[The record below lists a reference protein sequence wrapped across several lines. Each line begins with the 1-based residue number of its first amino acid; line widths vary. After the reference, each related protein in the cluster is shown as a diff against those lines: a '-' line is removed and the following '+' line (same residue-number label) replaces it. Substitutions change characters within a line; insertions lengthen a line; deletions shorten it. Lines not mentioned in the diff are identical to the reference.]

1 MNREPKTLP
10 LKTWQIYSAAIHYL
24 TKEFITRLY
33 SISNRQAERWAANP
47 DTTESHAR
55 NPMDRYEELLNGFMA
70 VGRDDIARIAVDRQ
84 AKIVGCE
91 LRMIGEAVPDK
102 SNVLDECL
110 DDYPPLALF
119 HEAIRKQTD
128 IELVRHLYRNAMR
141 ELEETMAGYEKGEN
155 HGKAAKIQ
163 EGKGD

>member
-24 TKEFITRLY
+24 SKEFITRLY

-47 DTTESHAR
+47 DTTESHSR
-55 NPMDRYEELLNGFMA
+55 NPMDRYEELLNKFMA

-91 LRMIGEAVPDK
+91 LKMAETTLPDK
-102 SNVLDECL
+102 LNILDECL

-128 IELVRHLYRNAMR
+128 IELVRHLYRDAIR
-141 ELEETMAGYEKGEN
+141 ELEETMAGYEKGED
-155 HGKAAKIQ
+155 HGHPAAKQ